1 MKQRQDTDPV
11 MGPLAGITVIDL
23 TRVVG
28 GPYCTMLLHDLGA
41 RVIKVEAPEGD
52 DGREIGP
59 FVGERSASFTALNRG
74 KQSIALN
81 LKDKADRKIMDR
93 LLANADVLVEN
104 FRPGTMERLGYG
116 WEEIHEQY
124 PRLVYAAMSGFGQSG
139 PYRGKPAYDMVVQGM
154 GGIMSVT
161 GEPGSPPSMV
171 GASIGDITAGLFTAI
186 GINAA
191 LFHRELTGKGMMID
205 VGMMDCQVA
214 IMENAIAQFLA
225 TGSAP
230 GPAGNRHPSIT
241 PFESYRTQDG
251 HVIVAAGNDNLFVKL
266 CAAIGRV
273 DLAEDERFETNAG
286 RTQHADLLKTEIEAA
301 LAGKDTAHWLE
312 VFEAVGVPC
321 GPINDIAQALA
332 DPQVAARSM
341 LLPVND
347 PETPDMKVAGN
358 PVKMSAF
365 PDLRAHRPAPKLD
378 GDREKIL
385 ESLEDDVDGPI
396 DISSEIILRQEKRP

>member
-1 MKQRQDTDPV
+1 MKQRQDTDPIQ
-11 MGPLAGITVIDL
+11 GPLTGITVIDL
-23 TRVVG
+23 TRVLG

-41 RVIKVEAPEGD
+41 RVIKVEAPDGD

-59 FVGERSASFTALNRG
+59 FLGGRAATFAALNRG
-74 KQSIALN
+74 KESIALD
-81 LKDKADRKIMDR
+81 LKNKNDRKIMDR
-93 LLANADVLVEN
+93 LLAKADVLVEN

-116 WEEIHEQY
+116 WEEIHEQH
-124 PRLVYAAMSGFGQSG
+124 PRLIYAAMSGFGQSG

-161 GEPGSPPSMV
+161 GSPNASPTMV

-186 GINAA
+186 GVNSA
-191 LFHRELTGKGMMID
+191 LYHRELTGKGMMID
-205 VGMMDCQVA
+205 VGMLDCQVA

-225 TGSAP
+225 TGAAP
-230 GPAGNRHPSIT
+230 GPIGNRHPAIT
-241 PFESYRTQDG
+241 PFEAYRTRDG

-273 DLAEDERFETNAG
+273 DLAEDEQFETNAG
-286 RTQHADLLKTEIEAA
+286 RTQHADNLKTEIESA
-301 LAGKDTAHWLE
+301 LAADDTAHWLE

-332 DPQVAARSM
+332 DPQVAARNM
-341 LLPVND
+341 LLPVDD
-347 PETPDMKVAGN
+347 PEAPDLKVAGN

-365 PDLRAHRPAPKLD
+365 PDIRAHRPAPKLD

-385 ESLEDDVDGPI
+385 DSLEENVDGPI
-396 DISSEIILRQEKRP
+396 DLSSEIILRQEKRP

>member
-11 MGPLAGITVIDL
+11 RGPLAGITVIDL
-23 TRVVG
+23 TRVLG

-59 FVGERSASFTALNRG
+59 FLGDRSATFAALNRG
-74 KQSIALN
+74 KESIALN

-93 LLANADVLVEN
+93 LLEKADVLVEN
-104 FRPGTMERLGYG
+104 FRPGTLERLGYG
-116 WEEIHEQY
+116 WEEIHERH
-124 PRLVYAAMSGFGQSG
+124 PRLIYAAMSGFGQSG

-161 GEPGSPPSMV
+161 GDPDSHPTLV

-186 GINAA
+186 GVNSA
-191 LFHRELTGKGMMID
+191 LYHRELTGKGMMID

-214 IMENAIAQFLA
+214 IIENAIAQYLA
-225 TGSAP
+225 TGVAP
-230 GPAGNRHPSIT
+230 GPVGNRHPAIT
-241 PFESYRTQDG
+241 PFESYRTRDG

-273 DLAEDERFETNAG
+273 DLAEDERFETNDG
-286 RTQHADLLKTEIEAA
+286 RTQHAEILKAEIETA
-301 LAGKDTAHWLE
+301 LAADDTAHWLE
-312 VFEAVGVPC
+312 VLEAVGVPC

-332 DPQVAARSM
+332 DPQVAARNM

-347 PETPDMKVAGN
+347 PETPGLKVAGN

-365 PDLRAHRPAPKLD
+365 PDIRAHRPAPELD
-378 GDREKIL
+378 GDRDKVL
-385 ESLEDDVDGPI
+385 DSLEENVDGPI
-396 DISSEIILRQEKRP
+396 DIASEIILCQEKRP